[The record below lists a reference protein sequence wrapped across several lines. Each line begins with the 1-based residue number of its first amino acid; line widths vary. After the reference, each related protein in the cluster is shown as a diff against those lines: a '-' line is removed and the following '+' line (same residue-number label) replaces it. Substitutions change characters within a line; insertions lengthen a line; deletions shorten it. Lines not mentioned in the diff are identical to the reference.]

1 MATDVVQFAILGLI
15 STRAEG
21 VHGYQ
26 LKTEFDALYG
36 DLWSLN
42 YGQLYRTLDRLE
54 RAGLVQ
60 YIEEV
65 QSGRPPRKIYR
76 ITASG
81 RQDLDDWLLLP
92 PTDKPRPLHDELSVK
107 LLFLLTETRRKETLG
122 LIRSQRATYLHY
134 LARLTER
141 RSLLDE
147 RGEDKAV
154 TNLLLLQADMRVR
167 ADLAWLD
174 LVENKL
180 LQPGE
185 GEGRRATPDQR
196 LLTSSGRGTKVAAR
210 RVPMAQWAIKGRYME
225 ACSCDFLCPCIP
237 RNATTPATHDFCKVA
252 LTFAI
257 ESGRYGDVPL
267 DGVRFTVFFQSK
279 AIMTQGGW
287 IGGVIVD
294 TAASD
299 AQAEAVVAIAS
310 GSAGGPF
317 GVFAPMLADFR
328 GVERHPI
335 AFVQEGKTVSVR
347 IDGLLDQSV
356 VGVDSVAVPGECVVI
371 DNTFHPAN
379 KRLNLA
385 TALRNLISAFGIE
398 WTGEP
403 NRTNGHFAPF
413 DWQGAAT

>member
-1 MATDVVQFAILGLI
+1 MA
-15 STRAEG
+15 
-21 VHGYQ
+21 
-26 LKTEFDALYG
+26 
-36 DLWSLN
+36 
-42 YGQLYRTLDRLE
+42 
-54 RAGLVQ
+54 
-60 YIEEV
+60 
-65 QSGRPPRKIYR
+65 P
-76 ITASG
+76 
-81 RQDLDDWLLLP
+81 
-92 PTDKPRPLHDELSVK
+92 
-107 LLFLLTETRRKETLG
+107 
-122 LIRSQRATYLHY
+122 
-134 LARLTER
+134 
-141 RSLLDE
+141 
-147 RGEDKAV
+147 
-154 TNLLLLQADMRVR
+154 
-167 ADLAWLD
+167 
-174 LVENKL
+174 
-180 LQPGE
+180 
-185 GEGRRATPDQR
+185 
-196 LLTSSGRGTKVAAR
+196 
-210 RVPMAQWAIKGRYME
+210 WAIKGRYME
-225 ACSCDFLCPCIP
+225 ACSCDFLCCPCIR
-237 RNATTPATHDFCKVA
+237 RNGTTPATHDFCKVA

-267 DGVRFTVFFQSK
+267 GGVRFTVFFQSK

-385 TALRNLISAFGIE
+385 IALRNVISAFGIE

-413 DWQGAAT
+413 DWQGAAA